1 MPAAEIVTA
10 LFPPQVRDW
19 GLPSEAPLT
28 PHAMRRLA
36 RETAERGFELAA
48 RALNEDWHT
57 SWDKTQVRR
66 WSEGVGQ
73 RLVAE
78 RDAEALDYDRGRY
91 PEAPPNPPQ
100 LLVVEADAGKVQ
112 MCDPDPQTG
121 SRWRDDKVA
130 ALISY
135 IPGDGDEH
143 PPEPLVTTHVATRE
157 DVQVF
162 ERLARV
168 EAHRRGIAQ
177 AAQVL
182 YLTDGGNWTDPLQKR
197 AFPEA
202 TRIIDFYHASEHVYE
217 CARAVLGGQT
227 PQAAKLGEKWRSLLW
242 NGALDKLLKALR
254 AAAARVGPPQTE
266 DGPDHPRRVLTN
278 NVTYFEEHREHMRYP
293 KYRAQGWP
301 IGSGGVEAAVKQV
314 NKRVK
319 GSEQFWRSQGLEAT
333 LALRALWLCTDG
345 RWGRYWSNR
354 PAYVKRTA

>member
-1 MPAAEIVTA
+1 
-10 LFPPQVRDW
+10 
-19 GLPSEAPLT
+19 
-28 PHAMRRLA
+28 MRRLA

-66 WSEGVGQ
+66 WSERVGQ
-73 RLVAE
+73 RLAAE

-91 PEAPPNPPQ
+91 PEAPLNPPQ
-100 LLVVEADAGKVQ
+100 LLVVEVDAGKVQ
-112 MCDPDPQTG
+112 MCDPDPETG

-135 IPGDGDEH
+135 SPGDGEDR

-157 DVQVF
+157 DVHVF

-177 AAQVL
+177 AEEVL
-182 YLTDGGNWTDPLQKR
+182 FLSDGGNWTDPLQER

-202 TRIIDFYHASEHVYE
+202 TRIIDFYHASEHVHD
-217 CARAVLGGQT
+217 CARALLGGQT
-227 PQAAKLGEKWRSLLW
+227 AKAAQQGEKWKTLL
-242 NGALDKLLKALR
+242 GDGQIDEVLKALR
-254 AAAARVGPPQTE
+254 RAAARLGPPQAA
-266 DGPDHPRRVLTN
+266 DGPEQPRRILAN
-278 NVTYFEEHREHMRYP
+278 NVVYFEQHREHMNYP
-293 KYRAQGWP
+293 EYRRRGWP

-319 GSEQFWRSQGLEAT
+319 GSEQFWRPPGLEAT
-333 LALRALWLCTDG
+333 LSLRALWLSTDG
-345 RWGRYWSNR
+345 RWMRYWANR
-354 PAYVKRTA
+354 PAYARRTA